1 MSLSNARSE
10 SLDTAEAVEAIWVRA
25 QQALADGELDQFS
38 EKSVQQL
45 MTSAVKLFA
54 AKVEAEDRFFFP
66 VLQKDGALT
75 ATEAVV
81 VVSEILRAV
90 DLNPFDLAIWFN
102 RQRPG
107 T

>member
-1 MSLSNARSE
+1 MSSSE
-10 SLDTAEAVEAIWVRA
+10 VDPAEAAAAIWKKA
-25 QQALADGELDQFS
+25 QQALKDDQLEEFS
-38 EKSVQQL
+38 DESVQQL

-54 AKVEAEDRFFFP
+54 AKVEAEDRFFLP
-66 VLQKDGALT
+66 VLQNDGALT

-90 DLNPFDLAIWFN
+90 DLNPFDLSMWFN

-107 T
+107 SEGSG